1 MISKAFWVA
10 GGDSEAVVGVRLAP
24 GRMPGE
30 PLLPGDVIL
39 IDDILDRARRASIE
53 RSCFH
58 S

>member
-24 GRMPGE
+24 GQMPGE

-39 IDDILDRARRASIE
+39 IVDIPDRARCASIE
-53 RSCFH
+53 QS
-58 S
+58 